1 MPFAQRT
8 HHDWHLRTRTLPLGA
23 RTLIMGVLNVTP
35 DSFSDGGL
43 YYSPKHAPERAVTQA
58 LKMLDEGADIL
69 DLGGESTRPNATP
82 LTPDE
87 EQARVLPVI
96 ESLLK
101 QRPQTILSI
110 DTYHASTARRAI
122 EAGAEIVNDVSG
134 HLWDAAMS
142 TTCAELRCGTI
153 LMHTRGRPQDWP
165 TLPKLAPGEVL
176 PLIITELEE
185 RLAATTASGIP
196 REKIVLDPGLGF
208 GKRLDENYPILA
220 HLENLHEFRLP
231 ILIGASRK
239 RFLSNTLTHTAALAT
254 VLQGEPPTMDD
265 RLHATTAANVAA
277 ILTGAHILRV
287 HDVRATVEA
296 AAIADHILSA
306 IPNA

>member
-1 MPFAQRT
+1 MPFARST
-8 HHDWHLRTRTLPLGA
+8 HHDWHLRTRTLGA

-43 YYSPKHAPERAVTQA
+43 YYSPKHAPERAVSQA

-101 QRPQTILSI
+101 QRPKTILSI

-134 HLWDAAMS
+134 HLWDPAMS
-142 TTCAELRCGTI
+142 TTCAELR
-153 LMHTRGRPQDWP
+153 
-165 TLPKLAPGEVL
+165 
-176 PLIITELEE
+176 
-185 RLAATTASGIP
+185 
-196 REKIVLDPGLGF
+196 
-208 GKRLDENYPILA
+208 
-220 HLENLHEFRLP
+220 
-231 ILIGASRK
+231 
-239 RFLSNTLTHTAALAT
+239 
-254 VLQGEPPTMDD
+254 
-265 RLHATTAANVAA
+265 
-277 ILTGAHILRV
+277 
-287 HDVRATVEA
+287 
-296 AAIADHILSA
+296 
-306 IPNA
+306 